1 MKLFQNCLEYW
12 FWKVVCVWKFFK
24 PWTKKLITRAQ
35 LKNISNDWFY
45 KPTKS
50 YNATKNC
57 WIVLKSEI
65 DNCQKMNYLKHSKEE
80 FDGRICSAFC
90 IKFNLQIFCQIK
102 NIKMCKKS
110 GTCKLFLSITKL
122 SLVSFDKKLGKYNET
137 YQELHCGVC
146 FRMILIL
153 D

>member
-1 MKLFQNCLEYW
+1 MHCSSLIWHRRENMYW
-12 FWKVVCVWKFFK
+12 PLWFFPVTNLQKV
-24 PWTKKLITRAQ
+24 TTLQ
-35 LKNISNDWFY
+35 KNR
-45 KPTKS
+45 
-50 YNATKNC
+50 
-57 WIVLKSEI
+57 WIVLQSEI
-65 DNCQKMNYLKHSKEE
+65 DYCQKMNYLKHSKEE

-102 NIKMCKKS
+102 NIKMCKKRS
-110 GTCKLFLSITKL
+110 TCKLFLSITKL